1 MDQNPIKCH
10 KGPMFRGRS
19 KHTLDEKGRLAIPA
33 RFREVLDQR
42 NDDCLVVTSKDNCL
56 WAFARH
62 DWQVLEDKAANLPL
76 FDKAGIAFL
85 RGFISSAVECR
96 VKSGRIT
103 IPPSLRED
111 AGLQKD
117 VVLAGQLKKFE
128 IWDRERWEEEFE
140 KVKDAFP
147 EASPSLLEL
156 RI

>member
-1 MDQNPIKCH
+1 MNI
-10 KGPMFRGRS
+10 MFRGRS
-19 KHTLDEKGRLAIPA
+19 NHILDDKGRLAIPT
-33 RFREVLDQR
+33 RFREVLDQKG
-42 NDDCLVVTSKDNCL
+42 DDCLVVTSKDRCL
-56 WAFARH
+56 WAFAKE

-96 VKSGRIT
+96 VKNGRIT
-103 IPPSLRED
+103 LPPSLKED
-111 AGLQKD
+111 AGLQKE

-128 IWDRERWEEEFE
+128 IWDRGRWDEEFE
-140 KVKDAFP
+140 RVKDGFP